1 MRIMKEHCGRRR
13 DVVRAKH
20 QNLTKN
26 RLLGRLRASWERPL
40 LGPILASKTIAK
52 CSKLGQDG
60 AKMAPSWAKMEP
72 KWRQV
77 GLQDG
82 SWGALGRSLRFWH
95 AQGRL
100 GEGFG
105 TPKDRFGRPKP
116 SQDRPQIHQ
125 KSNKN
130 RCFFFDTFS
139 PCILKRF
146 WRILAPCWLQFQR
159 FLGTQSGFKPH
170 RPIF

>member
-40 LGPILASKTIAK
+40 LGPILASKTFAK

-105 TPKDRFGRPKP
+105 TPKRPKMEP
-116 SQDRPQIHQ
+116 TWHQ
-125 KSNKN
+125 KAKKN
-130 RCFFFDTFS
+130 GARFRNDSKTVFFTDFGSIWGPFS
-139 PCILKRF
+139 GSF
-146 WRILAPCWLQFQR
+146 SAPKSDKTR
-159 FLGTQSGFKPH
+159 
-170 RPIF
+170 